1 MAMRKIWYIF
11 SVLILVNLFMRVGI
25 SQDTH
30 YWNLQYGARSTLLG
44 GAVIGS
50 VQDFAATYH
59 NPGAISLF
67 PNPEFL
73 LSAQVYEWTT
83 LTLQD
88 GGGIGEDLAYTS
100 IQPAPSLLA
109 GSFTLNWL
117 KKHKFAYS
125 ILTRQSMKFGF
136 QGRRGES
143 REIISG
149 APGDEVFG
157 GEIIGDQ
164 DLSELWIGLTWSNQ
178 VHSKIGVGI
187 TQYFAVRNQK
197 TRFQVIAHA
206 WNEINNLLAS
216 SVLLDQIDYQNY
228 RLLWKGGIAVDLRPL
243 TLGLTVTTPSV
254 NLFGSGSSL
263 YDLAV
268 NGLDVNNDGVEDPI
282 FAANYQKD
290 ISSTYKTSWAIG
302 GGFGYKFKNYRL
314 HFSSEWF
321 SKINSFD
328 VIKTQ
333 DFTAQSYDTTLSTTV
348 SHELKSVLNWGVG
361 LEAFLSER
369 FSGFGS
375 FVTDYSAYVPQTET
389 NLALSTW
396 DIYHIAFGTVF
407 SVGRAEL
414 TLGATYAFGS
424 DNVERLADFSGASE
438 DNQLRGEGDKTK
450 LTYSRLKFIFGF
462 SIQL

>member
-1 MAMRKIWYIF
+1 MRKKWLGLMALSFIT
-11 SVLILVNLFMRVGI
+11 LMVGI
-25 SQDTH
+25 GKSQDTH
-30 YWNLQYGARSTLLG
+30 YWNLQYGTRSTLLG

-50 VQDFAATYH
+50 AQDFAATYY

-83 LTLQD
+83 LTVKD
-88 GGGIGEDLAYTS
+88 GGGLGEDLSYSS
-100 IQPAPSLLA
+100 IKPAPSLLA

-125 ILTRQSMKFGF
+125 ILTRQYMKFGF
-136 QGRRGES
+136 EGRRGDT
-143 REIISG
+143 RDVISG

-178 VHSKIGVGI
+178 VHSNIGVGI
-187 TQYFAVRNQK
+187 TQYLAVRNQK

-206 WNEINNLLAS
+206 WNEMNNILATS
-216 SVLLDQIDYQNY
+216 ILLDQIDYLNY
-228 RLLWKGGIAVDLRPL
+228 RLLWKGGIAVNLKPL
-243 TLGLTVTTPSV
+243 TLGLAITTPSV

-268 NGLDVNNDGVEDPI
+268 NGLDVNNDGAADPI

-290 ISSTYKTSWAIG
+290 ISSSYKSSWTIG
-302 GGFGYKFKNYRL
+302 GGFGYKFKNFRL

-321 SKINSFD
+321 NKINNFD
-328 VIKTQ
+328 VLKAE

-375 FVTDYSAYVPQTET
+375 FITDYSAYVPQTET

-396 DIYHIAFGTVF
+396 DIYQIAFGTVF

-414 TLGATYAFGS
+414 TVGATYAFGS
-424 DNVERLADFSGASE
+424 DNVERLADFSGADE
-438 DNQLRGEGDKTK
+438 ENQLRGEGSQTE
-450 LTYSRLKFIFGF
+450 LTYSRLKLIFGF